1 MHCTHEGHEA
11 DNGHAARKTGQRPK
25 KRVTAP
31 PTLHIDNGKGPEKG
45 HKAEKKEAAT
55 ISYHYPRGA
64 HQPEHNSTY
73 TTTAQS

>member
-1 MHCTHEGHEA
+1 MHLAT
-11 DNGHAARKTGQRPK
+11 
-25 KRVTAP
+25 
-31 PTLHIDNGKGPEKG
+31 TLHIDNGKGPEKG

-55 ISYHYPRGA
+55 ISYHNPRGS